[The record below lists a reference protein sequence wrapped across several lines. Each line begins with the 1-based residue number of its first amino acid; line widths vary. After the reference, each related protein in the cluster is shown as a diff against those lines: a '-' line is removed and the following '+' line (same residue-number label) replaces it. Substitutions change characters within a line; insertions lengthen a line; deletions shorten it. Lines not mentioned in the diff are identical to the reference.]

1 MDKNIALTDDER
13 KIVTKALMDL
23 ANKIADNKRSMYCFP
38 SAEKELSEAFRM
50 VDNLIDKLNV

>member
-1 MDKNIALTDDER
+1 MDKNITLTDDER

-23 ANKIADNKRSMYCFP
+23 VNKIADSKRNMNCFP

-50 VDNLIDKLNV
+50 VDNLIDKFNM